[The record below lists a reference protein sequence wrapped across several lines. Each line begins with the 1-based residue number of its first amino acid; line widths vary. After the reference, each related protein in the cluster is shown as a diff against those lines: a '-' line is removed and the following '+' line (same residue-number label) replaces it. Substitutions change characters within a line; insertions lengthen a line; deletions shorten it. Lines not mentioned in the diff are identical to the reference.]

1 MTVSLVI
8 LDRDGVINHDS
19 DDYIKSPDEWQPLP
33 GSLEAIARLCR
44 ADYTV
49 IVATNQAGVGR
60 GLFSLEMLIRIHRK
74 MASSIRD
81 KGGRLN
87 SVFFCPHSPAD
98 QCGCRKPKPGML
110 LEISDRLGIRLSG
123 VPVVGDSLR
132 DLEAAAAAGAMPVM
146 VKTGRGRLTQEK
158 LSQGELSHTLGQT
171 PVYADLAAFTDAVL
185 DGRLESVARH
195 TDQGTH
201 H

>member
-1 MTVSLVI
+1 MSLVI

-49 IVATNQAGVGR
+49 VVATNQAGVGR
-60 GLFSLEMLIRIHRK
+60 GLFSLEMLTRIHRK

-81 KGGRLN
+81 KGGRLD
-87 SVFFCPHSPAD
+87 SIFFCPHSPAD

-110 LEISDRLGIRLSG
+110 LEISDRLSIGLSG
-123 VPVVGDSLR
+123 VPFVGDSLR
-132 DLEAAAAAGAMPVM
+132 DLEAAAAAGAMPVL
-146 VKTGRGRLTQEK
+146 VKTGQGRLTQEK

-185 DGRLESVARH
+185 DGNLESVVRR
-195 TDQGTH
+195 TGQGTH

>member
-49 IVATNQAGVGR
+49 VVATNQAGVGR
-60 GLFSLEMLIRIHRK
+60 GLFSQEMLIRIHRK

-81 KGGRLN
+81 KGGRLD
-87 SVFFCPHSPAD
+87 SVFFCPHSPAE

-110 LEISDRLGIRLSG
+110 LEISDRLGIGLSG

-132 DLEAAAAAGAMPVM
+132 DLEAAEAAGAIPIL

-158 LSQGELSHTLGQT
+158 LSKGELSHTLGQT

>member
-49 IVATNQAGVGR
+49 VVATNQAGVGR
-60 GLFSLEMLIRIHRK
+60 GLFSQEMLIRIHRK

-81 KGGRLN
+81 KGGRLD
-87 SVFFCPHSPAD
+87 SVFFCPHSPAE

-110 LEISDRLGIRLSG
+110 LEISDRLGIGLSS

-132 DLEAAAAAGAMPVM
+132 DLEAAEAAGAIPVL

-158 LSQGELSHTLGQT
+158 LSKGELSHTLGQT

-195 TDQGTH
+195 PDQGTH

>member
-49 IVATNQAGVGR
+49 VVATNQAGVGR
-60 GLFSLEMLIRIHRK
+60 GLFSQEMLIRIHRK

-81 KGGRLN
+81 KGGRLD
-87 SVFFCPHSPAD
+87 SVFFCPHSPAE

-110 LEISDRLGIRLSG
+110 LEISARLSIGLSG

-132 DLEAAAAAGAMPVM
+132 DLEAAEAAGAMPVL

-158 LSQGELSHTLGQT
+158 LSKGELSHTLGQT

>member
-49 IVATNQAGVGR
+49 VVATNQAGVGR
-60 GLFSLEMLIRIHRK
+60 GLFSLEMLTRIHRK

-81 KGGRLN
+81 KGGRLD
-87 SVFFCPHSPAD
+87 SIFFCPHSPAD

-110 LEISDRLGIRLSG
+110 LEISDRLSIGLSG

-146 VKTGRGRLTQEK
+146 VKTGRGRLTQEQ

-185 DGRLESVARH
+185 DGNLESVARH

>member
-49 IVATNQAGVGR
+49 VVATNQAGVGR
-60 GLFSLEMLIRIHRK
+60 GLFSLEMLTRIHRK

-81 KGGRLN
+81 KGGRLD
-87 SVFFCPHSPAD
+87 SIFFCPHSPAD

-110 LEISDRLGIRLSG
+110 LEISDRLSIGLSG

-158 LSQGELSHTLGQT
+158 LSQGELTHTLGQT

-185 DGRLESVARH
+185 DGNLESVVRH

>member
-49 IVATNQAGVGR
+49 VVATNQAGVGR
-60 GLFSLEMLIRIHRK
+60 GLFSLEMLTRIHRK

-81 KGGRLN
+81 KGGRLD
-87 SVFFCPHSPAD
+87 SIFFCPHSPAD

-110 LEISDRLGIRLSG
+110 LEISDRLSIGLSG

-146 VKTGRGRLTQEK
+146 VKTGRGPLTQEK

-185 DGRLESVARH
+185 DGNLESVARH
-195 TDQGTH
+195 TGQGTH

>member
-44 ADYTV
+44 ADHTV
-49 IVATNQAGVGR
+49 VVATNQAGVGR
-60 GLFSLEMLIRIHRK
+60 GLFSQEMLIRIHRK

-81 KGGRLN
+81 KGGRLD
-87 SVFFCPHSPAD
+87 SVFFCPHSPAE

-110 LEISDRLGIRLSG
+110 LEISDRLNIGLSG

-132 DLEAAAAAGAMPVM
+132 DLEAAEAAGAIPVL

-158 LSQGELSHTLGQT
+158 LSKGELSHTLGQT

>member
-1 MTVSLVI
+1 MSLVI

-49 IVATNQAGVGR
+49 VVATNQAGVGR
-60 GLFSLEMLIRIHRK
+60 GLFSQEMLIRIHRK

-81 KGGRLN
+81 KGGRLD
-87 SVFFCPHSPAD
+87 SVFFCPHSPAE

-110 LEISDRLGIRLSG
+110 LEISDRLGIGLSG

-132 DLEAAAAAGAMPVM
+132 DLEAAEAAGAIPVL

-158 LSQGELSHTLGQT
+158 LSKGDLSHTLGQT

>member
-49 IVATNQAGVGR
+49 VVATNQAGVGR
-60 GLFSLEMLIRIHRK
+60 GLFSLEMLTRIHRK

-81 KGGRLN
+81 KGGRLD
-87 SVFFCPHSPAD
+87 SIFFCPHSPAD

-110 LEISDRLGIRLSG
+110 LEISDRLSIGLSG

-132 DLEAAAAAGAMPVM
+132 DREAAAAAGAMPVM

-158 LSQGELSHTLGQT
+158 LSQGELSHTLRQT

-185 DGRLESVARH
+185 DGNLESVARH
-195 TDQGTH
+195 TGQGTH

>member
-49 IVATNQAGVGR
+49 VVATNQAGVGR
-60 GLFSLEMLIRIHRK
+60 GLFSQEMLIRIHRK

-81 KGGRLN
+81 KGGRLD

-110 LEISDRLGIRLSG
+110 LEISDRLGIGLSG

-132 DLEAAAAAGAMPVM
+132 DLEAAEAAGAIPVL

-158 LSQGELSHTLGQT
+158 LSKGELSHTLGQT

>member
-49 IVATNQAGVGR
+49 VVATNQAGVGR
-60 GLFSLEMLIRIHRK
+60 GLFSQEMLIRIHRK

-81 KGGRLN
+81 KGGRLD
-87 SVFFCPHSPAD
+87 SVFFCPHSPAE

-110 LEISDRLGIRLSG
+110 LEISDRLGIGLSG

-132 DLEAAAAAGAMPVM
+132 DLEAAEAAGAMPVL

-158 LSQGELSHTLGQT
+158 LSKGELSHTLGQT

>member
-19 DDYIKSPDEWQPLP
+19 DDYIKSPDEWQPLS

-49 IVATNQAGVGR
+49 VVATNQAGVGR
-60 GLFSLEMLIRIHRK
+60 GLFSQEMLIRIHRK

-81 KGGRLN
+81 KGGRLD
-87 SVFFCPHSPAD
+87 SVFFCPHSPAE

-110 LEISDRLGIRLSG
+110 LEISDRLGIGLSG

-132 DLEAAAAAGAMPVM
+132 DLEAAEAAGAIPVL

-158 LSQGELSHTLGQT
+158 LSKGELSHTLGQT

>member
-19 DDYIKSPDEWQPLP
+19 GDYIKSPDEWQPLP

-49 IVATNQAGVGR
+49 VVATNQAGVGR
-60 GLFSLEMLIRIHRK
+60 GLFSQEMLIRIHRK

-81 KGGRLN
+81 KGGRLD
-87 SVFFCPHSPAD
+87 SVFFCPHSPAE

-110 LEISDRLGIRLSG
+110 LEISDRLGIGLSG

-132 DLEAAAAAGAMPVM
+132 DLEAAEAAGAIPVL

-158 LSQGELSHTLGQT
+158 LSKGELSHTLGQT

>member
-1 MTVSLVI
+1 MSLVI

-49 IVATNQAGVGR
+49 VVATNQAGVGR
-60 GLFSLEMLIRIHRK
+60 GFFSLEMLTRIHRK

-81 KGGRLN
+81 KGGRLD
-87 SVFFCPHSPAD
+87 SIFFCPHSPAD

-110 LEISDRLGIRLSG
+110 LEISDRLSIGLSG

-185 DGRLESVARH
+185 DGNLESVARH
-195 TDQGTH
+195 TGQGTH

>member
-1 MTVSLVI
+1 VSLVI

-49 IVATNQAGVGR
+49 VVATNQAGVGR
-60 GLFSLEMLIRIHRK
+60 GLFSLEMLTRIHRK

-81 KGGRLN
+81 KGGRLD
-87 SVFFCPHSPAD
+87 SVFFCPHSPAE

-110 LEISDRLGIRLSG
+110 LEISDRLGIGLSS

-132 DLEAAAAAGAMPVM
+132 DLEAAEAAGAIPVL

-158 LSQGELSHTLGQT
+158 LSKGELSHTLGQT

-195 TDQGTH
+195 TDQRTH

>member
-49 IVATNQAGVGR
+49 VVATNQAGVGR
-60 GLFSLEMLIRIHRK
+60 GLFSQEMLIRIHRK

-81 KGGRLN
+81 KGGRLD
-87 SVFFCPHSPAD
+87 SVFFCPHSPAE

-110 LEISDRLGIRLSG
+110 LEISDRLGIGLSG

-132 DLEAAAAAGAMPVM
+132 DLEAAEAAGAMPVL

-158 LSQGELSHTLGQT
+158 LSKGELSHTLGQT
-171 PVYADLAAFTDAVL
+171 LVYADLAAFTDAVL

>member
-49 IVATNQAGVGR
+49 VVATNQAGVGR
-60 GLFSLEMLIRIHRK
+60 GLFSQEMLIRIHRK

-81 KGGRLN
+81 KGGRLD
-87 SVFFCPHSPAD
+87 SVFFCPHSPAE

-110 LEISDRLGIRLSG
+110 LEISDRLGIGLSG

-132 DLEAAAAAGAMPVM
+132 DLEAAEAAGAIPVL

-158 LSQGELSHTLGQT
+158 LSKGELSHTLGQT
-171 PVYADLAAFTDAVL
+171 PVYADLAAFADAVL
-185 DGRLESVARH
+185 DGCLESVARH

>member
-49 IVATNQAGVGR
+49 VVATNQAGVGR
-60 GLFSLEMLIRIHRK
+60 GLFSQEMLIRIHRK

-81 KGGRLN
+81 KGGRLD
-87 SVFFCPHSPAD
+87 SVFFCPHSPAE

-110 LEISDRLGIRLSG
+110 LEISDRLGIGLSS

-132 DLEAAAAAGAMPVM
+132 DLEAAEAAGAIPVL

-158 LSQGELSHTLGQT
+158 LSKGDLSHTLGQT

>member
-49 IVATNQAGVGR
+49 VVATNQAGVGR
-60 GLFSLEMLIRIHRK
+60 GLFSLEMLTRIHRK

-81 KGGRLN
+81 KGGRLD
-87 SVFFCPHSPAD
+87 SIFFCPHSPAD

-110 LEISDRLGIRLSG
+110 LEISDRLSIGLSG

-185 DGRLESVARH
+185 DGNLESVVRH
-195 TDQGTH
+195 TGQGTH

>member
-1 MTVSLVI
+1 MIVPLVI

-60 GLFSLEMLIRIHRK
+60 GIFSLDMLIRIHSK

-81 KGGRLN
+81 KGGRLD
-87 SVFFCPHSPAD
+87 SIFFCPHSPAD
-98 QCGCRKPKPGML
+98 QCVCRKPKPGML
-110 LEISDRLGIRLSG
+110 LESSDRLGIGLAG
-123 VPVVGDSLR
+123 VPFVGDSIG
-132 DLEAAAAAGAMPVM
+132 DLEAVTAAGAMPVM
-146 VKTGRGRLTQEK
+146 VQTGQGRLTQEK
-158 LSQGELSHTLGQT
+158 LSQGELSHTLGQM
-171 PVYADLAAFTDAVL
+171 PVYEELAEFSDAVL
-185 DGRLESVARH
+185 DVHLESVLGH
-195 TDQGTH
+195 TDQGPNH
-201 H
+201 

>member
-49 IVATNQAGVGR
+49 VVATNQAGVGR

-81 KGGRLN
+81 KGGRLD
-87 SVFFCPHSPAD
+87 SVFFCPHSPAE

-110 LEISDRLGIRLSG
+110 LEISDRLGIGLSG

-132 DLEAAAAAGAMPVM
+132 DLEAAEAAGAIPVL

-158 LSQGELSHTLGQT
+158 LSKGELSHTLGQT

-195 TDQGTH
+195 TDQRTH

>member
-1 MTVSLVI
+1 MSLVI

-49 IVATNQAGVGR
+49 VVATNQAGVGR
-60 GLFSLEMLIRIHRK
+60 GLFSLEMLTRIHRK

-81 KGGRLN
+81 KGGRLD
-87 SVFFCPHSPAD
+87 SIFFCPHSPAD

-110 LEISDRLGIRLSG
+110 LEISDRLNIGLSG

-185 DGRLESVARH
+185 DGNLESVARH
-195 TDQGTH
+195 TGQGTH

>member
-8 LDRDGVINHDS
+8 LDRDGVINYDS

-49 IVATNQAGVGR
+49 VVATNQAGVGR
-60 GLFSLEMLIRIHRK
+60 GLFSLEMLTCIHRK

-81 KGGRLN
+81 KGGRLD

-110 LEISDRLGIRLSG
+110 LEISDRLGIGLSG

-132 DLEAAAAAGAMPVM
+132 DLEAAEAAGAMPVL

-158 LSQGELSHTLGQT
+158 LSQGELFHTLGQT

-185 DGRLESVARH
+185 DGCLESVARH

>member
-49 IVATNQAGVGR
+49 VVATNQAGVGR
-60 GLFSLEMLIRIHRK
+60 GLFSQEMLIRIHRK
-74 MASSIRD
+74 MALSIRD
-81 KGGRLN
+81 KGGRLD
-87 SVFFCPHSPAD
+87 SVFFCPHSPAE

-110 LEISDRLGIRLSG
+110 LEISDRLGIGLSG

-132 DLEAAAAAGAMPVM
+132 DLEAAEAAGAIPVL

-158 LSQGELSHTLGQT
+158 LSKGDLSHTLGQT

-185 DGRLESVARH
+185 DGRLESVTRH

>member
-1 MTVSLVI
+1 MPVSLVI

-19 DDYIKSPDEWQPLP
+19 DDYIKSPDEWLPLP

-49 IVATNQAGVGR
+49 VVATNQAGVGR
-60 GLFSLEMLIRIHRK
+60 GLFNLEMLIRIHRK

-81 KGGRLN
+81 KGGRLD
-87 SVFFCPHSPAD
+87 SVFFCPHSPAE

-110 LEISDRLGIRLSG
+110 LEISDRLGIGLSG

-132 DLEAAAAAGAMPVM
+132 DLEAAEAAGAIPVL

-158 LSQGELSHTLGQT
+158 LSKGDLSHTLGQT

>member
-49 IVATNQAGVGR
+49 VVATNQAGVGR
-60 GLFSLEMLIRIHRK
+60 GLFSLEMLTCIHRK

-81 KGGRLN
+81 KGGRLD

-110 LEISDRLGIRLSG
+110 LEISDRLGIGLSG

-132 DLEAAAAAGAMPVM
+132 DLEAAEAAGAMPVL

-185 DGRLESVARH
+185 DGSLESVARH

>member
-1 MTVSLVI
+1 MSLVI

-49 IVATNQAGVGR
+49 VVATNQAGVGR
-60 GLFSLEMLIRIHRK
+60 GLFSQEMLIRIHRK

-81 KGGRLN
+81 KGGRLD
-87 SVFFCPHSPAD
+87 SVFFCPHSPAE

-110 LEISDRLGIRLSG
+110 LEISDRLGIGLSG

-132 DLEAAAAAGAMPVM
+132 DLEAAEAAGAIPVL

-158 LSQGELSHTLGQT
+158 LSKGELSHTLGQT

>member
-1 MTVSLVI
+1 
-8 LDRDGVINHDS
+8 
-19 DDYIKSPDEWQPLP
+19 
-33 GSLEAIARLCR
+33 
-44 ADYTV
+44 
-49 IVATNQAGVGR
+49 
-60 GLFSLEMLIRIHRK
+60 MLIRIHRK

-81 KGGRLN
+81 KGGRLD
-87 SVFFCPHSPAD
+87 SVFFCPHSPAE

-110 LEISDRLGIRLSG
+110 LEISDRLGIGLSG

-132 DLEAAAAAGAMPVM
+132 DLEAAEAAGAIPVL

-158 LSQGELSHTLGQT
+158 LSKGDLSHTLGQT

>member
-1 MTVSLVI
+1 MSLVI

-49 IVATNQAGVGR
+49 VVATNQAGVGR
-60 GLFSLEMLIRIHRK
+60 GLFSLEMLTRIHRK

-81 KGGRLN
+81 KGGRLD

-110 LEISDRLGIRLSG
+110 LEISDRLSIGLSG

-185 DGRLESVARH
+185 DGNLESVVRH

>member
-49 IVATNQAGVGR
+49 IVATNQAGGGR
-60 GLFSLEMLIRIHRK
+60 GLFSLEMLTRIHRK

-81 KGGRLN
+81 KGGRLD
-87 SVFFCPHSPAD
+87 SIFFCPHSPAD

-110 LEISDRLGIRLSG
+110 LEISDRLSIGLSG
-123 VPVVGDSLR
+123 VPFVGDSLR
-132 DLEAAAAAGAMPVM
+132 DLEAAAAATHSSRRRRTRRSSAGRRCSSRT
-146 VKTGRGRLTQEK
+146 TGRCT
-158 LSQGELSHTLGQT
+158 
-171 PVYADLAAFTDAVL
+171 
-185 DGRLESVARH
+185 
-195 TDQGTH
+195 
-201 H
+201 

>member
-49 IVATNQAGVGR
+49 VVATNQAGVGR
-60 GLFSLEMLIRIHRK
+60 GLFSLEMLTRIHRK

-81 KGGRLN
+81 KGGRLD
-87 SVFFCPHSPAD
+87 SIFFCPHSPAD

-110 LEISDRLGIRLSG
+110 LEISDRLSIGLSG
-123 VPVVGDSLR
+123 VPFVGDSLR

-146 VKTGRGRLTQEK
+146 VKTGRGRLTQEQ

-185 DGRLESVARH
+185 DGNLESVARH
-195 TDQGTH
+195 TGQGTH

>member
-1 MTVSLVI
+1 MTVPLVI
-8 LDRDGVINHDS
+8 LDRDGVINYDS
-19 DDYIKSPDEWQPLP
+19 DDYIKSPDEWLPLP

-60 GLFSLEMLIRIHRK
+60 GRFSLDMLIRIHRK

-81 KGGRLN
+81 KGGRLD

-110 LEISDRLGIRLSG
+110 LEISDRLGIGLSG
-123 VPVVGDSLR
+123 VPFVGDSLG
-132 DLEAAAAAGAMPVM
+132 DLEAATAAGAVPVM
-146 VKTGRGRLTQEK
+146 VQTGQGQLTQEK
-158 LSQGELSHTLGQT
+158 LSQGKLSLTMGQT
-171 PVYADLAAFTDAVL
+171 PVYADLAEFTDAVL
-185 DGRLESVARH
+185 DGYLETVAEH
-195 TDQGTH
+195 TTQGPSL
-201 H
+201 

>member
-1 MTVSLVI
+1 MSLVI

-49 IVATNQAGVGR
+49 VVATNQAGVGR
-60 GLFSLEMLIRIHRK
+60 GLFSLEMLTRIHRK

-81 KGGRLN
+81 KGGRLD
-87 SVFFCPHSPAD
+87 SIFFCPHSPAD

-110 LEISDRLGIRLSG
+110 LEISDRLSIGLSG

-146 VKTGRGRLTQEK
+146 VKTGRGRLTQEQ

-185 DGRLESVARH
+185 DGNLESVVRH

>member
-49 IVATNQAGVGR
+49 VVATNQAGVGR
-60 GLFSLEMLIRIHRK
+60 GLFSQEMLIRIHRK

-81 KGGRLN
+81 KGGRLD
-87 SVFFCPHSPAD
+87 SVFFCPHSPAE

-110 LEISDRLGIRLSG
+110 LEISDRLGIGLSG

-132 DLEAAAAAGAMPVM
+132 DLEAAEAAGAMPVL

-158 LSQGELSHTLGQT
+158 LSKGELSHTLGQT

-195 TDQGTH
+195 TDQRTH

>member
-49 IVATNQAGVGR
+49 VVATNQAGVGR
-60 GLFSLEMLIRIHRK
+60 DLFSQEMLIRIHRK

-81 KGGRLN
+81 KGGRLD
-87 SVFFCPHSPAD
+87 SVFFCPHSPAE

-110 LEISDRLGIRLSG
+110 LEISDRLGIGLSG

-132 DLEAAAAAGAMPVM
+132 DLEAAEAAGAIPVL

-158 LSQGELSHTLGQT
+158 LSKGELSHTLGQT

>member
-1 MTVSLVI
+1 MSLVI

-49 IVATNQAGVGR
+49 VVATNQAGVGR
-60 GLFSLEMLIRIHRK
+60 GLFSLEMLTRIHRK

-81 KGGRLN
+81 KGGRLD
-87 SVFFCPHSPAD
+87 SIFFCPHSPAD

-110 LEISDRLGIRLSG
+110 LEISDRLSIGLSG

-185 DGRLESVARH
+185 DGNLESVARH

>member
-1 MTVSLVI
+1 VSLVI

-49 IVATNQAGVGR
+49 VVATNQAGVGR

-81 KGGRLN
+81 KGGRLD
-87 SVFFCPHSPAD
+87 SVFFCPHGPAE
-98 QCGCRKPKPGML
+98 QCGCRKPNPGML
-110 LEISDRLGIRLSG
+110 LEISDRLGIGLSG

-132 DLEAAAAAGAMPVM
+132 DLEAAEAAGAMPVL
-146 VKTGRGRLTQEK
+146 VKSGRGRLTQKK
-158 LSQGELSHTLGQT
+158 LSKGELSHTLGQS
-171 PVYADLAAFTDAVL
+171 PIYADLAEFTDAVL
-185 DGRLESVARH
+185 DGCLESVARY
-195 TDQGTH
+195 TDLGSRH
-201 H
+201 

>member
-49 IVATNQAGVGR
+49 VVATNQAGVGR
-60 GLFSLEMLIRIHRK
+60 GLFSQEMLIRIHRK

-81 KGGRLN
+81 KGGRLD

-110 LEISDRLGIRLSG
+110 LEISDRLNIGLSG

-146 VKTGRGRLTQEK
+146 VKTGRGQLTQEK
-158 LSQGELSHTLGQT
+158 LSQGELSHALGQT

-185 DGRLESVARH
+185 DGSLESVARH